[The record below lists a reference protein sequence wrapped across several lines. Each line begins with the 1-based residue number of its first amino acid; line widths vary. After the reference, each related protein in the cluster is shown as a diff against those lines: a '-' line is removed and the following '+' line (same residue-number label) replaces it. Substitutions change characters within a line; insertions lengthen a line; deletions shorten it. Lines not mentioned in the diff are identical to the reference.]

1 MSPTAI
7 EVAWTALPERD
18 RNGFIWY
25 SIEFRPTSSQ
35 MEYSTNVTTAT
46 SVTLEGLQVFTE
58 YSVHVRAATS
68 VGSGPSA
75 MVLVTTFEG
84 GIKKV
89 L

>member
-7 EVAWTALPERD
+7 EVAWTALPERE

-35 MEYSTNVTTAT
+35 MEYSAIVTNAT
-46 SVTLEGLQVFTE
+46 SFTLEGLQIFTE
-58 YSVHVRAATS
+58 YSIRVRAATS
-68 VGSGPSA
+68 VGSGPSV

-84 GIKKV
+84 GIII
-89 L
+89 